1 MAAPSL
7 SKTGV
12 TTVNL
17 TKASTFPSSDP
28 LTMNQFV
35 GVSDDNT
42 IRVYSLGLPK
52 RSLNVVFEQLTPQ
65 DITDLEAFFNNS
77 LVNWGVNSFTYTNE
91 LGEAITVR
99 YLQPVFDPQQVSDE
113 NFALSLTFTVA

>member
-1 MAAPSL
+1 
-7 SKTGV
+7 
-12 TTVNL
+12 
-17 TKASTFPSSDP
+17 
-28 LTMNQFV
+28 MNQFV
-35 GVSDDNT
+35 GVSDSNT

-91 LGEAITVR
+91 LGEATTVR